1 MKKNSSASSGCWP
14 GWRPS
19 WRTSKKKLA
28 SPFFYTSTIGHLTG
42 KDTVAS
48 LQRYRQI
55 AFLLENEIMA
65 IFHDTRRCNHRWKA
79 SSFFSPCS
87 RAKKKKRTR
96 RKGSKRFGKKLSFF
110 TIQHT
115 LTLDEL
121 FPGVLILDG
130 VWKRDVKGLMEY
142 LCCI

>member
-19 WRTSKKKLA
+19 WRTSKKKIGQ
-28 SPFFYTSTIGHLTG
+28 PFFLYLHYWPFDQQGYRCFAPKIPLDCFPVRKRDHGHLSRY
-42 KDTVAS
+42 KA
-48 LQRYRQI
+48 LQPSMEG
-55 AFLLENEIMA
+55 FLVFLSMLE
-65 IFHDTRRCNHRWKA
+65 
-79 SSFFSPCS
+79 S
-87 RAKKKKRTR
+87 KKKKRTR